1 MSEPEHELPTTLEAE
16 NRAAIR
22 EFIDRVRSNAPLRAK
37 ITRYAT
43 IAWIVTLLLLVA
55 WVIFRGRDD
64 LAATYNELKSADLRW
79 IAVAILIQALMLV
92 FSGLTYKLILRRLG
106 HGVPLRKMVDAHMQR
121 TTISTVTPGGG
132 PASIFMFARY
142 ASTLGV
148 PYEDGFLT
156 VGVRSLGVAVTF
168 IAVLI
173 PGAAIGRSWPGA
185 IVAAVG
191 TIALVIAGIAL
202 WKGEKDDWQTPLA
215 WSERLPSWASGRIQ
229 GFIIRFRD
237 HGLKPV
243 DLVPPIVL
251 ALLVRFTILGVLWA
265 CLLALGEHPSG
276 ETMLNTYFASIL
288 ASTAVP
294 VFGGGGAV
302 EAVSILTLTQSGI
315 SSEIAIGATL
325 IWRLIDLWIPVGIGL
340 VLHARM
346 ELPNIDSAKASE
358 VARASESALGT
369 NVITPDESESLR

>member
-1 MSEPEHELPTTLEAE
+1 MTASDPQSPDELTAE
-16 NRAAIR
+16 NRRALAG
-22 EFIDRVRSNAPLRAK
+22 FIARVRSNAPLRAK
-37 ITRYAT
+37 LTRYAT
-43 IAWIVTLLLLVA
+43 IAWITTLLVLVG

-64 LAATYNELKSADLRW
+64 LTATYNELKSADLRW
-79 IAVAILIQALMLV
+79 IGVAILVQALMLV
-92 FSGLTYKLILRRLG
+92 ISGLTYTQILKRLG
-106 HGVPLRKMVDAHMQR
+106 YQVPLVKMIDAHLQR

-132 PASIFMFARY
+132 PASIFVFARY

-156 VGVRSLGVAVTF
+156 VGVRSMGVAITF

-185 IVAAVG
+185 IVAMVGAV
-191 TIALVIAGIAL
+191 ALLIGGIAL

-215 WSERLPSWASGRIQ
+215 WSKRLPSWGESRIQ
-229 GFIIRFRD
+229 SFIHRFRD

-243 DLVPPIVL
+243 DLVAPIVL
-251 ALLVRFTILGVLWA
+251 SLLVRFTIIGVLWA
-265 CLLALGEHPSG
+265 CLIALGEHPSAQ
-276 ETMLNTYFASIL
+276 TMLTTYFASIL

-302 EAVSILTLTQSGI
+302 EAVSILTLTQAGI
-315 SSEIAIGATL
+315 ASEIAIGATL

-340 VLHARM
+340 ILHARM
-346 ELPNIDSAKASE
+346 ELPKIDPAKVEE
-358 VARASESALGT
+358 VARASDSAFGT
-369 NVITPDESESLR
+369 AVTLPDESQEPR